1 MTSASFSPR
10 EVALNDHD
18 FDQLRQ
24 IIYTY
29 AGIVIGPEKRSMM
42 RARLQKRVAALGLGS
57 MAEYLKLVSG
67 ARGVAERE
75 KFISSLTTNV
85 TSFFRE
91 NHHFGLLK
99 EAILPPLVAEDRQI
113 SIWSAGCSSGQEPYS
128 IAMTI
133 HDFMPSLAPLV
144 HITASDIDMQILEKA
159 KRATYK
165 PAEMA
170 GVRPGQRAK
179 YFQPAANST
188 TPDDM
193 QVVSS
198 LKSMIEFRQIN
209 LNTHWPIIQHYDVI
223 FFRNV
228 AIYFDADTQRTLW
241 RKFHGALRPGGW
253 MLIGHSE
260 RVPNDQHDILRPSG
274 ITAYRRP
281 N

>member
-1 MTSASFSPR
+1 MTRSSFSSG
-10 EVALNDHD
+10 EATLSDQD

-24 IIYTY
+24 IIYSY

-42 RARLQKRVAALGLGS
+42 RARLQKRVTALKLGS

-67 ARGVAERE
+67 TLGTTERE

-91 NHHFGLLK
+91 NHHFALLT
-99 EAILPPLVAEDRQI
+99 ETILPSLIAEDRRI
-113 SIWSAGCSSGQEPYS
+113 NIWSAGCSSGQEPYS

-133 HDFMPSLAPLV
+133 HDHTPWLAPMV
-144 HITASDIDMQILEKA
+144 RIVASDIDTNILEKA
-159 KRATYK
+159 KSAIYK
-165 PAEMA
+165 PSEMT
-170 GVRPGQRAK
+170 GVRPDQRAK
-179 YFQPAANST
+179 YFQPARSPA
-188 TPDDM
+188 TPGDM
-193 QVVSS
+193 QVNAS
-198 LKSMIEFRQIN
+198 LTSMIEFRQVN
-209 LNTHWPIIQHYDVI
+209 LNAHWPVTQQYDVI

-228 AIYFDADTQRTLW
+228 AIYFDADTQRSLW
-241 RKFHGALRPGGW
+241 RKFHSALRPGGW

-260 RVPNDQHDILRPSG
+260 RVPTDQHDILCPSG

>member
-1 MTSASFSPR
+1 MNRPILSSSDAVLS
-10 EVALNDHD
+10 DQD

-24 IIYTY
+24 IIYSY

-42 RARLQKRVAALGLGS
+42 RARLQKRVTALKLGS

-67 ARGVAERE
+67 ALGATERD

-91 NHHFGLLK
+91 SHHFTLL
-99 EAILPPLVAEDRQI
+99 AQTILPPLAAEGRKI

-133 HDFMPSLAPLV
+133 HEHLPALASSIR
-144 HITASDIDMQILEKA
+144 ITASDIDTNILDKA
-159 KRATYK
+159 KAAIYR
-165 PAEMA
+165 PSEMT
-170 GVRPGQRAK
+170 GVRQDQRAR
-179 YFQPAANST
+179 YFQPVKSPAALGE
-188 TPDDM
+188 M
-193 QVVSS
+193 QVNPS
-198 LKSMIEFRQIN
+198 LTSMVEFRQIN
-209 LNTHWPIIQHYDVI
+209 LNAHWPVTQLHDVI

-228 AIYFDADTQRTLW
+228 AIYFDANTQRSLW
-241 RKFHGALRPGGW
+241 RKFHSALRPGGW
-253 MLIGHSE
+253 LLLGHSE
-260 RVPNDQHDILRPSG
+260 RVPTDQHDLLCPSG